1 MDLFQAAIYGI
12 VQGLTEFLPISSSAH
27 LILLPRFMH
36 WPDPGPTFDIALHI
50 GTLIPL
56 LIYFR
61 KEWIEVVKGGIN
73 LLRGRLT
80 EPNARLALYIVFA
93 SIPAGLIGVMF
104 QDTIETTFRN
114 PLIIS
119 ATLILLAL
127 VLVIA
132 ERTGRRKTD
141 IDHMTFS
148 DAMSVGCAQALALV
162 PGVSRS
168 GVTITAGLF
177 RGMRREAAARFSFLL
192 STPVIA
198 GAGGLELVKIA
209 RGGLPS
215 ELIPSFVVG
224 MFVAAVVGYLAI
236 ALLIRY
242 LATHNTYV
250 FVYYR
255 IVLGV
260 IVYFTF
266 A

>member
-1 MDLFQAAIYGI
+1 
-12 VQGLTEFLPISSSAH
+12 
-27 LILLPRFMH
+27 
-36 WPDPGPTFDIALHI
+36 
-50 GTLIPL
+50 
-56 LIYFR
+56 
-61 KEWIEVVKGGIN
+61 
-73 LLRGRLT
+73 
-80 EPNARLALYIVFA
+80 
-93 SIPAGLIGVMF
+93 VMF
-104 QDTIETTFRN
+104 EDAIETTLRN

-141 IDHMTFS
+141 IEHMTFG
-148 DAMSVGCAQALALV
+148 DAMSVGCAQALALI

-192 STPVIA
+192 STPGNA
-198 GAGGLELVKIA
+198 GAGGLKLFDIA
-209 RGGLPS
+209 REGGLPS

-255 IVLGV
+255 IVLGI